1 MNFDYMTPEEE
12 ALIDDL
18 MAMAH
23 DATDPMDLA
32 DKEGDMV
39 NHPSHYKT
47 ESGLECIDAIR
58 AMLGEDAFIAYCKG
72 TAMKYIWRSGHKWS
86 ADEDIKKA
94 IWYLQEMTDGH

>member
-1 MNFDYMTPEEE
+1 MNFDYLSPDEEV
-12 ALIDDL
+12 AIDEL

-23 DATDPMDLA
+23 DATDPMDLV
-32 DKEGDMV
+32 EVDMV
-39 NHPSHYKT
+39 NQPLHYKT

-72 TAMKYIWRSGHKWS
+72 TAMKYIWRSGHKWN

>member
-23 DATDPMDLA
+23 DPTKFD
-32 DKEGDMV
+32 DMV
-39 NHPSHYKT
+39 NHPPHYTT

-58 AMLGEDAFIAYCKG
+58 AMLGEEGFKDYCRG
-72 TAMKYIWRSGHKWS
+72 TAMKYIWRTGHKWD

-94 IWYLQEMTDGH
+94 IWYLEEMTDGH

>member
-12 ALIDDL
+12 AMIDDM
-18 MAMAH
+18 MAQAH
-23 DATDPMDLA
+23 EEQDIKA
-32 DKEGDMV
+32 DMV
-39 NHPSHYKT
+39 NHPPHYDS

-58 AMLGEDAFIAYCKG
+58 AMLGEDGFSAYCRG
-72 TAMKYIWRSGHKWS
+72 TAMKYIWRTGHKWD